1 MVRTRC
7 SWLALWLPVVLIGP
21 RCDGAEEPA
30 SAQQRVG
37 YVIVVTGS
45 ELLEGAYPD
54 AHTCFIT
61 RTLRPLGL
69 RCVGSMTVEDRP
81 ADIKAALR
89 WAQAKAKLVIVTGG
103 LGPTENDITRE
114 TLAEFT
120 GIALGEQP
128 DVLRQMEERFK
139 TPRDRLRPNLRKQTQ
154 TPTRGTYL
162 KSAAGTVV
170 GLVFEPAEGVIV
182 ALPGP
187 PRELQA
193 MVRAELVPYLRQR
206 FGTRAPGCSLLLRFV
221 GVGQSQISHT
231 LDENRLLPPEIDV
244 SSTFEG
250 MRVDYSFALADD
262 TPANRVKLAELKQQI
277 LKHLGDYIYADDET
291 TLDEHV
297 ARLLAARGETLAL
310 AEVGS
315 AGSLAAGLNGA
326 QTAARVLTGSIVAPT
341 EERLRRLLHI
351 PNEPWLSSKSS
362 AERTRLLATASAA
375 EAGGS
380 SWAVAVGEV
389 QGDAPGNR
397 SVAVVF
403 RLPDGRTEAQ
413 RMTLR
418 GSGDQARFY
427 LTTELL
433 DQLRRRLRPAK
444 R

>member
-1 MVRTRC
+1 M
-7 SWLALWLPVVLIGP
+7 I
-21 RCDGAEEPA
+21 
-30 SAQQRVG
+30 
-37 YVIVVTGS
+37 VTGS
-45 ELLEGAYPD
+45 EVLEGAYPD
-54 AHTCFIT
+54 AHTCFIA

-69 RCVGSMTVEDRP
+69 RCVGSMTVDDRP
-81 ADIKAALR
+81 ADLKAALR

-114 TLAEFT
+114 TLADFT

-128 DVLRQMEERFK
+128 DVLRQMEQRFK
-139 TPRDRLRPNLRKQTQ
+139 TPRGQLRPNLRKQTQ

-162 KSAAGTVV
+162 KNMSGTAV
-170 GLVFEPAEGVIV
+170 GLVFEAAEAVIV

-187 PRELQA
+187 PRELQP

-206 FGTRAPGCSLLLRFV
+206 FGARAPGCSLLLRFV

-250 MRVDYSFALADD
+250 MRVDYSFALPED
-262 TPANRVKLAELKQQI
+262 TPANRAKLADLKRQV
-277 LKHLGDYIYADDET
+277 LKHLGDHIYADDET

-315 AGSLAAGLNGA
+315 GGSLAAGLNGA
-326 QTAARVLTGSIVAPT
+326 ENAARVLTGAHIAPT

-351 PNEPWLSSKSS
+351 PDEPWRNSKSS
-362 AERTRLLATASAA
+362 AERTRLLAASVASD
-375 EAGGS
+375 AGGS

-389 QGDAPGNR
+389 QGEAAGNR
-397 SVAVVF
+397 SVEVAF
-403 RLPDGRTEAQ
+403 RLPDGRTEA
-413 RMTLR
+413 RRITLR
-418 GSGDQARFY
+418 GTGDQARTY
-427 LTTELL
+427 LITELL
-433 DQLRRRLRPAK
+433 DQLRRRLRPAG